1 MNISKYLTPND
12 ALRALV
18 GNGKFHIYTIESSKL
33 IIIMVEKDHAET
45 AGQISTHFE
54 KINKEYSISVRVVVD
69 LEKSIANLTSD
80 LTEPEINALISSIK
94 ADTKSTQLTPQMIG
108 RGLRKPEP
116 KEGEVWLVRAGDKN
130 EVVTICNDQFL
141 HGEIY
146 KSHGCVD
153 VDRDSAIERLFTQ
166 EERNEVSE
174 KWREAFDAKD
184 IQCQEH
190 AATVTK
196 LSEGLSIIADACKE
210 RGFNNDPF
218 VDIVHLLNEAE
229 RKLADMHRSEIDDV
243 YPLVDRGT
251 YMCAFKY
258 GNRKITHP
266 CMWYAGGWHF
276 GSTPLSQTENDPTPL
291 YRMVRDEPKE
301 MVVLQ
306 IDGLPPLD
314 SIVYM
319 APSRECKDGNPAY
332 TAKYPGLKV
341 KIHSHFT
348 DDRGVGLAAY
358 TSVDAPIIGGV
369 AAAIA
374 FETEEEKQDREL
386 DLLLSDVKFSGGDK
400 VLFGPGVD
408 AVKAALIESDF
419 FKK

>member
-18 GNGKFHIYTIESSKL
+18 GNGKFHIYTIEASKL

-45 AGQISTHFE
+45 TGQISTHFE

-94 ADTKSTQLTPQMIG
+94 ADTKSTQLPPQMIG

-130 EVVTICNDQFL
+130 EIVTICNDQFL

-190 AATVTK
+190 SATVTK

-229 RKLADMHRSEIDDV
+229 RKL
-243 YPLVDRGT
+243 
-251 YMCAFKY
+251 C
-258 GNRKITHP
+258 
-266 CMWYAGGWHF
+266 
-276 GSTPLSQTENDPTPL
+276 
-291 YRMVRDEPKE
+291 EPKE

-319 APSRECKDGNPAY
+319 ATSRECKGGNPAY
-332 TAKYPGLKV
+332 TAKHPGLKV

-358 TSVDAPIIGGV
+358 TSVDGPIIGGV

-408 AVKAALIESDF
+408 AVKAALIESGF